1 MFRTDTINT
10 KADDELREQVQ
21 NSSNNEVVTETEET
35 TTTPPTV
42 VTPSVGTTTE
52 PFFNRQQ
59 QVALTLMP
67 LASAL
72 LQGKTQGGQS
82 QLSGLLA
89 AAGQGLAGSTNV
101 ALQLAQLE
109 DARKKTSTTASK
121 QYVLQEGFE
130 GKVDVGGTQYGKE
143 DNIVFNFTP
152 DQVNAYPQ
160 GTFMEYTKPK
170 TDTDATKKV
179 DVREDFTING
189 VTYKKGK
196 GIPILESVI
205 AEQTK
210 INPAVFG
217 SVDTTNLSAVKPF
230 IFDEE
235 VTVTI
240 NGQKITIPEGEQLV
254 APEVV
259 TAVNQQ
265 IGVGKVKEAP
275 KKDKPDSFTKQL
287 NKVKGILSK
296 ITDEGNTL
304 DNKFDALSDDD
315 IFDLKAYADKI
326 GKKQTYTI
334 IENGV
339 TKTFEQTPIDI
350 FNNFKIAYGET
361 AYKDLLERIFLGKE
375 GSRALDQELVKL
387 EGDSP
392 RNYIMNYDEAAIAL
406 GDKDRLLSQS
416 VKPLSGTEAQKL
428 ASAESALN
436 AIKNAKSVI
445 FDNEGNIRTGILAAP
460 GSRFYEA
467 GRKKQF
473 YRRAIR
479 MATEILLR
487 ARSGAAVPESEFQR
501 YDKMYVPSIFDAPEV
516 AKMKIIALENEFTA
530 MRELLDSGR
539 GQDLTKGIQY
549 DDEGKII
556 SMSPL
561 SGANEGLD
569 LNNNDSF
576 INKAKTDDGFT
587 PPK

>member
-1 MFRTDTINT
+1 MAIDNETSLYT
-10 KADDELREQVQ
+10 ADNVLSTVPNEELRNQ
-21 NSSNNEVVTETEET
+21 NKDTATETATQPTTVTPT
-35 TTTPPTV
+35 TTTSAPV
-42 VTPSVGTTTE
+42 
-52 PFFNRQQ
+52 FNRDQR
-59 QVALTLMP
+59 VALTLLP

-89 AAGQGLAGSTNV
+89 SAGQGLAGSANA
-101 ALQLAQLE
+101 ALQIAQLE
-109 DARKKTSTTASK
+109 AQSAKTKTTTPK
-121 QYVLQEGFE
+121 QYVLQEGFK
-130 GKVDVGGTQYGKE
+130 GKVDVGGTQYSKA
-143 DNIVFNFTP
+143 DNIIFNFTP
-152 DQVNAYPQ
+152 EQINAYPQ
-160 GTFMEYTKPK
+160 GTFVEYTKPK
-170 TDTDATKKV
+170 TDADATKKV

-240 NGQKITIPEGEQLV
+240 NGQEITIPEGKQLV
-254 APEVV
+254 APELV

-275 KKDKPDSFTKQL
+275 KEGRPDSFTKQL
-287 NKVKGILSK
+287 NKVKGILNK
-296 ITDEGNTL
+296 VTDESNTL
-304 DNKFDALSDDD
+304 KNKVDVLSDED

-339 TKTFEQTPIDI
+339 TKTFEETPIDI
-350 FNNFKIAYGET
+350 FNNYKIAYGET

-375 GSRALDQELVKL
+375 GSRALEQELVKL

-392 RNYIMNYDEAAIAL
+392 RNFIMNFDEAEVAL
-406 GDKDRLLSQS
+406 GDKKKLLSQS
-416 VKPLSGTEAQKL
+416 VKPLSGTDAQKL
-428 ASAESALN
+428 ASAESALK
-436 AIKNAKSVI
+436 AVENAKSVI

-467 GRKKQF
+467 GRKKQY

-516 AKMKIIALENEFTA
+516 AKMKIIALENEFVA
-530 MRELLDSGR
+530 IRGLLDSGR
-539 GQDLTKGIQY
+539 GQDLQKGVVY
-549 DDEGKII
+549 NDDGTIK

-569 LNNNDSF
+569 LNNNESF
-576 INKAKTDDGFT
+576 QNKAKTDDGFSGNN
-587 PPK
+587 